1 MPRIK
6 PLEPNEVD
14 NEAKEIFEDFLK
26 ERGNIPNMFR
36 TLAYRPQFLK
46 TVFDHFRV
54 VLKTGTVDFKL
65 KEMVA
70 VRVSQMNEC
79 SY

>member
-1 MPRIK
+1 MPRIR
-6 PLEPNEVD
+6 PLAPNEVD
-14 NEAKEIFEDFLK
+14 NEAKEIFEDFLR

-36 TLAYRPQFLK
+36 TLAHRPKLLK
-46 TVFDHFRV
+46 TAFDHFRV

-79 SY
+79 AY

>member
-1 MPRIK
+1 MARIRPLK
-6 PLEPNEVD
+6 PSEVD
-14 NEAKEIFEDFLK
+14 GEAREIFEDFLR

-36 TLAYRPQFLK
+36 TLAYRPQLLK
-46 TVFDHFRV
+46 TAFDHFRA

-65 KEMVA
+65 KEMIA

-79 SY
+79 AY

>member
-1 MPRIK
+1 MPRIR

-36 TLAYRPQFLK
+36 TLAYRPKLLK
-46 TVFDHFRV
+46 TVFDHFRM

-79 SY
+79 AY